1 MSTLIDVL
9 GAMVIG
15 SMLMLM
21 MITFQYQLRDTADSA
36 IYMTGMIEHMQ
47 KASARLNNIIALAG
61 VGYTPAT
68 TVAIADTNRLKFY
81 TKWNYQTDTISSVA
95 HTLEIKLSTTPTAL
109 GKSLTITQ
117 DGVLLND
124 LGYLLWI
131 DRLKFVYYTKANA
144 LTTAPAQVRSAELW
158 LTFRHNAPKPDQQPL
173 HTKLQFRC
181 YFMNSYLQGA

>member
-21 MITFQYQLRDTADSA
+21 MITFQYQLRDTADAA
-36 IYMTGMIEHMQ
+36 IYMTGMVEEMQ
-47 KASARLNNIIALAG
+47 KASSKLNSIIALAG
-61 VGYTPAT
+61 VGYTPTT

-81 TKWNYQTDTISSVA
+81 TKWDYQNDRISSNP
-95 HTLEIKLSTTPTAL
+95 HTLEIKLATTATSL
-109 GKSLTITQ
+109 GRSLMITQ

-124 LGYLLWI
+124 LGYLLWVDGLRFI
-131 DRLKFVYYTKANA
+131 YYTKTNT

-158 LTFRHNAPKPDQQPL
+158 LTFRHNAPKAGQKPLRTRLQQ
-173 HTKLQFRC
+173 RC